1 MSQPLLKCEHVDFGY
16 ENYDVVKD
24 VSLEI
29 CQGDYLCIVGENG
42 SGKSTL
48 MKGLLG
54 LLKPTGGSLMVSDD
68 LKRSG
73 IGYLPQQT
81 PAQKD
86 FPATVQEVVISGCLG
101 KRGNRP
107 FYSKKERE
115 TAAVNMERL
124 GITDLRKSCYRD
136 LSGGQK
142 QRTLIARALCATD
155 RLLILDEPIT
165 GLDAGRP
172 MVVRTPDAD
181 FSLANF
187 MRSHLYSA
195 VATLKIGM
203 DILLKEEHVA
213 VDSLMGHGGF
223 FKTPVVGQRV
233 MAAGMNAPITVMDT
247 ASEGGAWGIAIL
259 AAFMKEKKDGE
270 TLSSYLNDKIFAGQ
284 TGTTLNPDV
293 EDVKGFDAFLEEY
306 KKLLPAEKAAVA
318 AK

>member
-165 GLDAGRP
+165 GLDP
-172 MVVRTPDAD
+172 STTQD
-181 FSLANF
+181 FY
-187 MRSHLYSA
+187 RVIRHLNR
-195 VATLKIGM
+195 
-203 DILLKEEHVA
+203 EEQVA
-213 VDSLMGHGGF
+213 VLMVSHDIQNIVAQAN
-223 FKTPVVGQRV
+223 K
-233 MAAGMNAPITVMDT
+233 
-247 ASEGGAWGIAIL
+247 IL
-259 AAFMKEKKDGE
+259 HLKQ
-270 TLSSYLNDKIFAGQ
+270 S
-284 TGTTLNPDV
+284 V
-293 EDVKGFDAFLEEY
+293 
-306 KKLLPAEKAAVA
+306 
-318 AK
+318 

>member
-16 ENYDVVKD
+16 EKYDVVKD

-165 GLDAGRP
+165 GLDP
-172 MVVRTPDAD
+172 STTQD
-181 FSLANF
+181 FY
-187 MRSHLYSA
+187 RVIRHLNR
-195 VATLKIGM
+195 
-203 DILLKEEHVA
+203 EEQVA
-213 VDSLMGHGGF
+213 VLMVSHDIQNIVAQAN
-223 FKTPVVGQRV
+223 K
-233 MAAGMNAPITVMDT
+233 
-247 ASEGGAWGIAIL
+247 IL
-259 AAFMKEKKDGE
+259 HLKQSVLFYG
-270 TLSSYLNDKIFAGQ
+270 S
-284 TGTTLNPDV
+284 V
-293 EDVKGFDAFLEEY
+293 EDYKQAECGREFLGGG
-306 KKLLPAEKAAVA
+306 K
-318 AK
+318 